1 MNFEQLLKFGV
12 DQGASA
18 IHLQAESPP
27 QLRIGGLIR
36 NVEGAPLKP
45 EELRT
50 FIKSIVPKPADD
62 DLDRVLALGSSFSA
76 SVPAAGR
83 FRCTAFSQVGGPGIV
98 LRVIPATVRGVE
110 ELHLPPAVRQLAV
123 APQGLVL
130 VVGPAGSGRTTT
142 LAAMVDAVNAA
153 SYRKVV
159 TLEAPVEYLHPNKK
173 SLITQM
179 EVGLHAP
186 TFEHGLDLALQ
197 QDADVLVVGD
207 LSDRSAAR
215 TALNAA
221 ESGRK
226 VLAVMA
232 GLYAI
237 PALERLLAMIP
248 PEDKETAVSQLAG
261 SLEGVI
267 AQRLAK
273 TRDGKLRPAV
283 EVLRGGVNTSK
294 PILQHRL
301 KDLTYIIEGRQGGMQ
316 SLDQSLIELHQAG
329 AISGTEAMRL
339 ASNPETMGAGLRSPR
354 PAPAGPDRADP
365 GLVPI
370 DPELLP

>member
-1 MNFEQLLKFGV
+1 MSFEPLLKFGV
-12 DQGASA
+12 DQGGSA
-18 IHLQAESPP
+18 VHLQAGSPP

-36 NVEGAPLKP
+36 NVEGPPLKA
-45 EELRT
+45 EDLRA
-50 FIKSIVPKPADD
+50 FITSVAPKSVTD
-62 DLDRVLALGSSFSA
+62 DLDRSLALGSSFSA
-76 SVPAAGR
+76 SVPTAGR
-83 FRCTAFSQVGGPGIV
+83 FRCTVFSQVGGPGVV

-110 ELHLPPAVRQLAV
+110 ELHLPPAVRQAAL

-142 LAAMVDAVNAA
+142 LAAMVDAINAA
-153 SYRKVV
+153 AYRKVV
-159 TLEAPVEYLHPNKK
+159 TVEAPVEYLHANKK

-179 EVGLHAP
+179 EVGVHAP
-186 TFEHGLDLALQ
+186 TFEHGLGLALQ
-197 QDADVLVVGD
+197 QDADVIAVGD
-207 LSDRSAAR
+207 LSDPSAVR

-237 PALERLLAMIP
+237 PALARLIAMIP
-248 PEDKETAVSQLAG
+248 PEERETAISQLAG

-267 AQRLAK
+267 AQRLAR

-283 EVLRGGVNTSK
+283 EVLRGGVSTAK
-294 PILQHRL
+294 PILEHRL
-301 KDLTYIIEGRQGGMQ
+301 KDLAYIIEGRQGGMQ
-316 SLDQSLIELHQAG
+316 SLDQHLIELHQAG
-329 AISGTEAMRL
+329 AVSGTEAMRL
-339 ASNPETMGAGLRSPR
+339 ASNPEAVGVGLRSPR
-354 PAPAGPDRADP
+354 PAPAGPDRAEP
-365 GLVPI
+365 GLVPA